1 MILDGSHDTLMS
13 NAEVQR
19 ASIWDIRRGKWLN
32 LRHHRLGY
40 NSRQVSMAIISEEP
54 DLRLAGL
61 SIWVLGRQFADYD
74 DYWDGNW
81 LNVWVRVEATGAV
94 VEAQRPIIH
103 VSELVTFATELERLD
118 TTLVGNASLKCTEPN
133 LDVAIQG
140 ETHGH
145 ATVRIKVTPDQYNS
159 ITRVRLFH

>member
-1 MILDGSHDTLMS
+1 
-13 NAEVQR
+13 
-19 ASIWDIRRGKWLN
+19 
-32 LRHHRLGY
+32 
-40 NSRQVSMAIISEEP
+40 MAIIREEP

-81 LNVWVRVEATGAV
+81 LNVRVRVEATGAV

-145 ATVRIKVTPDQYNS
+145 ATVRIKVTPDHMTQSHEFVFFIDQTYFKPLIAGCRKILS
-159 ITRVRLFH
+159 DYPIKGIRDSPRL